1 MVVQGCGVGGY
12 APDTLMVNWTI
23 KRLSIHK
30 HSMIGWVTNQY
41 FLIDLM
47 ILFSKCSL
55 LFQLSV
61 KSLFFPSQ
69 QPLTFN
75 G

>member
-1 MVVQGCGVGGY
+1 MVVQGCGVGGGIVIAGY

-30 HSMIGWVTNQY
+30 HSMIGWVSVAVVFTNQY

-47 ILFSKCSL
+47 ILF
-55 LFQLSV
+55 
-61 KSLFFPSQ
+61 
-69 QPLTFN
+69 
-75 G
+75 